1 MSRSGAPLLVEVT
14 RGDSV
19 ESWHEVDAV
28 VVGTDGTVVDSWG
41 DTARRVLPRSALKPI
56 QAIPLVATGAAD
68 SFALTEVELALACA
82 SHDGE
87 PAHVEA
93 VAGWLE
99 RVGVPVG
106 ELACGAHRP
115 ISEAAA
121 IGLAEAGQRYTA
133 LHNNCSGKHA
143 GFLTL
148 CRYLDLSTDR
158 YCDPSHQLHRDHVSP
173 VIEER
178 CGIDLAGREPA
189 VDGCGIPAWGVPLE
203 RLAAGWAT
211 LGIGRPHSP
220 EGRLLDAMRSE
231 PFFVAGQDRAC
242 TRMIKGST
250 GGTVVKTGA
259 EGVFC
264 AVVPDDGVGVALKVR
279 DGAGR
284 GSSAALAWVLTRL
297 GRLAA
302 AGEEAVVNHAG
313 LPVGVTRVVG

>member
-1 MSRSGAPLLVEVT
+1 M
-14 RGDSV
+14 D
-19 ESWHEVDAV
+19 
-28 VVGTDGTVVDSWG
+28 
-41 DTARRVLPRSALKPI
+41 
-56 QAIPLVATGAAD
+56 
-68 SFALTEVELALACA
+68 
-82 SHDGE
+82 
-87 PAHVEA
+87 
-93 VAGWLE
+93 
-99 RVGVPVG
+99 
-106 ELACGAHRP
+106 
-115 ISEAAA
+115 
-121 IGLAEAGQRYTA
+121 
-133 LHNNCSGKHA
+133 
-143 GFLTL
+143 
-148 CRYLDLSTDR
+148 
-158 YCDPSHQLHRDHVSP
+158 
-173 VIEER
+173 
-178 CGIDLAGREPA
+178 
-189 VDGCGIPAWGVPLE
+189 

-284 GSSAALAWVLTRL
+284 GSSVALAWVLTRL
-297 GRLAA
+297 GRLPA